1 MPTPTAPLSEQ
12 FILAWILT
20 DPSSVHE
27 VVTKV
32 PNPDVFHTARYRK
45 LYQHILEITAR
56 GLTPDMAAITREQ
69 TLEQVGIMGE
79 IITTLPDPLYLQVVV
94 IRNDDQLDT
103 HVRLLM
109 DAFVK
114 RETALAFERGEAAD
128 QVMDRLSML
137 TRTGS
142 HRIFNGAE
150 LADLVY
156 AVLTDKPDL
165 IPFAYRE
172 LNRASAGGM
181 RKGEMIIIGARQG
194 VGKSAFLQNQAMH
207 TVETG
212 KRVLFVSAEMGSDA
226 LAGRWATIKSKQQI
240 LRFDGIADMQAAT
253 RAAGEMSEWGDRLIT
268 AEMTSVAAIESQL
281 KSSPFDLVCVDY
293 LQKMTSINP
302 KPRSEYE
309 RVSEISRTLDNMCQK
324 YQVPMMVAA
333 QFNRRAEGIQP
344 SIADLR
350 DSGQIEADADM
361 VISIWQKN
369 QDKDIGGREKLYFD
383 ILKNRNGFTLHNSPD
398 VPDSK
403 EFSLWFDKPNFTI
416 FDTAYAYL
424 EGE

>member
-1 MPTPTAPLSEQ
+1 MHTPTAPISEQ
-12 FILAWILT
+12 FVLAWVLT
-20 DPSSVHE
+20 DPTSVHE
-27 VVTKV
+27 VIARL
-32 PNPDVFHTARYRK
+32 PNSEVFYNAHYRK
-45 LYQHILEITAR
+45 LYQHLLELVVS
-56 GLTPDMAAITREQ
+56 GLTADMASITSQ
-69 TLEQVGIMGE
+69 QSFDQIAVVGD
-79 IITTLPDPLYLQVVV
+79 IITTLPDPLYMQV
-94 IRNDDQLDT
+94 IALRNEDQLET
-103 HVRLLM
+103 HVRLMM

-128 QVMDRLSML
+128 QVMDRLSAL
-137 TRTGS
+137 TRAGE
-142 HRIFNGAE
+142 HRVFNGSD

-172 LNRASAGGM
+172 LNRATAGGM
-181 RKGEMIIIGARQG
+181 RRGDMIIIGARQG
-194 VGKSAFLQNQAMH
+194 MGKSAFLQNQAMH

-226 LAGRWATIKSKQQI
+226 LAGRWATIKSKQQV
-240 LRFDGIADMQAAT
+240 LRFDGVVEMTAAT
-253 RAAGEMSEWGDRLIT
+253 RAMAEMSEWGDQLIT

-281 KSSPFDLVCVDY
+281 KKAPFDLVCVDY
-293 LQKMTSINP
+293 LQKMTGINP

-309 RVSEISRTLDNMCQK
+309 RVSEISRILDNLCQK

-333 QFNRRAEGIQP
+333 QFNRKAEGMQP

-361 VISIWQKN
+361 VISLWQKN
-369 QDKDIGGREKLYFD
+369 QDKNISGHEKVYFD
-383 ILKNRNGFTLHNSPD
+383 ILKNRNGFTLHNSSDDPTG
-398 VPDSK
+398 K

-424 EGE
+424 DGE